1 MTQKK
6 CNNFANFCAEK
17 FHDLGAECA
26 ILRHNKRDMRIDVGR
41 FVRRTCGKCTGAL
54 RARFANI
61 ATSLHK
67 FKQFKFENN
76 NLIFLDAIFARAQRE
91 PRARILRKQTHHRL
105 NQHLRL
111 LRAVSATMP
120 ADFWCVAAPKMQKNC
135 KHFANFCAE
144 KLRDLGAERD
154 ILRRRRLRR
163 PKRKLK

>member
-1 MTQKK
+1 MQQLREFLRGKNSTISGPNAPFCDITSETCASTSGVLCGARAGNVRAFCERGSPTSQQVCTNSNNSNLKK
-6 CNNFANFCAEK
+6 
-17 FHDLGAECA
+17 
-26 ILRHNKRDMRIDVGR
+26 
-41 FVRRTCGKCTGAL
+41 
-54 RARFANI
+54 
-61 ATSLHK
+61 
-67 FKQFKFENN
+67 N

-105 NQHLRL
+105 NQDLRL

-154 ILRRRRLRR
+154 ILRHRRLRR
-163 PKRKLK
+163 PKRTLK